1 MDELT
6 KFRHSSDKLMEFL
19 NRWAKPLDE
28 RCENNNASSQQKASY
43 YIWAR
48 YSMSVKTLKHIC
60 KIEFFPDLCVIG
72 RCCLEFSA
80 SLKAVLSDER
90 AADDY
95 LAFEKHAK
103 AKCLRILT
111 NSGDLEKADQAK
123 KHLSELGVGNPDDYK
138 WDKWCARLGGITNLI
153 KKYKSD
159 EAYQLYSFFSDF
171 AHGSVIAIR
180 ILQNQPPSAKLLEKT
195 IKTLYSDYIL
205 STKSF
210 LDEVW
215 GQIVT
220 TESDKC
226 KKDFDG
232 VAQLAL

>member
-19 NRWAKPLDE
+19 NRWAKPLE
-28 RCENNNASSQQKASY
+28 EKCENNNASSQQKASY
-43 YIWAR
+43 YLWAR
-48 YSMSVKTLKHIC
+48 YSISVKTLKHIC

-80 SLKAVLSDER
+80 SLKAVLSDKQ
-90 AADDY
+90 AANDY
-95 LAFEKHAK
+95 LEFEKHAK
-103 AKCLRILT
+103 AGYQRYLK
-111 NSGDLEKADQAK
+111 NKSEAEKAAQLEE
-123 KHLSELGVGNPDDYK
+123 HLSELGVENLDDYK
-138 WDKWCARLGGITNLI
+138 RKKWCKEGYAKLVEN
-153 KKYKSD
+153 YKGSK
-159 EAYQLYSFFSDF
+159 ERELYSLFSDF

-180 ILQNQPPSAKLLEKT
+180 ILQNQPPFAKLLEKT

-226 KKDFDG
+226 NKDFDG
-232 VAQLAL
+232 VARLAL